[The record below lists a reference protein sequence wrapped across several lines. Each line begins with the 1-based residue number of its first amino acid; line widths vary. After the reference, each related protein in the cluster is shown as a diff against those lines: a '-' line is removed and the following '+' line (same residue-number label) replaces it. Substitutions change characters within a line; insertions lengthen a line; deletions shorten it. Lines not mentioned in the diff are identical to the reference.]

1 MIYQKC
7 CHNQDKEKGKKIHY
21 EKLGEFQ
28 DDKTEEND
36 MLINLAA
43 MLNALENKEMKRNKI
58 QRNLKTDFTRFIP
71 LRQIKMICGED
82 GNKKITFNKINLS

>member
-1 MIYQKC
+1 MLPQSGQRKR
-7 CHNQDKEKGKKIHY
+7 KKIHY

-28 DDKTEEND
+28 DDNTEEND
-36 MLINLAA
+36 KLINLAA

-82 GNKKITFNKINLS
+82 ENKKNYFQ